1 MASEQSSANDTKLT
15 AAGMA
20 AHPALEKVQQVK
32 EEIVSELKASDGSPL
47 EAASSLNRLTTVLD
61 KQVDNLKEEAS
72 KVFLTTDTATQED
85 DLPRPLSAEVKDLEV
100 RILDKVA
107 EALQEKSD
115 EVRQHSRDLAAKQLN
130 DMDGFDR

>member
-1 MASEQSSANDTKLT
+1 MASEQNSANDTELK
-15 AAGMA
+15 ADGVA

-32 EEIVSELKASDGSPL
+32 EEIVSELKAGDGTAL
-47 EAASSLNRLTTVLD
+47 EAASSLNRLTSVLD
-61 KQVDNLKEEAS
+61 EQVDQLKQQAS
-72 KVFLTTDTATQED
+72 KVFLASDTATQED

-107 EALQEKSD
+107 EALAEKSD

-130 DMDGFDR
+130 DLDGFDR

>member
-1 MASEQSSANDTKLT
+1 MASEENSENDNKLT
-15 AAGMA
+15 AAGLA

-32 EEIVSELKASDGSPL
+32 EEIVSELKAGDGTPL
-47 EAASSLNRLTTVLD
+47 EAASSLNKLTTVLD
-61 KQVDNLKEEAS
+61 EQVDSLKQEAS
-72 KVFLTTDTATQED
+72 KVFLASDTATQED

-107 EALQEKSD
+107 EALQEKSA

-130 DMDGFDR
+130 DLDGFDR